1 MRTEEITNDE
11 TRDIAIKCVER
22 LVNFGLVKDCIDNDD
37 ESEFDVQDI
46 IHDEINKFIG
56 INEMEDY

>member
-1 MRTEEITNDE
+1 
-11 TRDIAIKCVER
+11 
-22 LVNFGLVKDCIDNDD
+22 VKDCIDTDD
-37 ESEFDVQDI
+37 GSEFDVQDI